1 MVRPW
6 WVFQIGERPDCEI
19 RQCAVSIKRLP
30 IIDKIGRNS
39 NVQMKHRHDHRRN
52 LPGPLAALALLFA
65 GWAQPMV
72 AAEMMHFKVGISEP
86 VNTVLALWMAQAA
99 GLYAAEGLDVEITSM
114 NGGSRGAEALQ
125 SGRIDA
131 MHVGLSSV
139 IKLNQDGGDLR
150 TIASLS
156 NVIRFTLFAAQ
167 GVGTAAD
174 LKGGVVGVSAFGSES
189 DSTVTLALARLG
201 LRRDD
206 VVLKEYGGG
215 MRRLEALKSG
225 EIKGTAINEPV
236 ASLAREAGL
245 TALVDLV
252 AEKIPWLFSSIVV
265 KASSLQSHR
274 DVMMRFLKASIEGNY
289 LALTDERRAKEVLA
303 RETRIVEAKIIDLS
317 YDDFKQQSPV
327 NLEPSRPG
335 AQNIIDQFPVLKSR
349 NIDDYIDAGIL
360 DGLKREGFFA
370 EMERKYTTR

>member
-1 MVRPW
+1 
-6 WVFQIGERPDCEI
+6 
-19 RQCAVSIKRLP
+19 
-30 IIDKIGRNS
+30 
-39 NVQMKHRHDHRRN
+39 VQTKQRYEHRR
-52 LPGPLAALALLFA
+52 GSRGRLAALALLLA
-65 GWAQPMV
+65 GWVHPMA
-72 AAEMMHFKVGISEP
+72 AAEMTHFKVGISEP

-99 GLYAAEGLDVEITSM
+99 GFYAAQSLDVEIISM
-114 NGGSRGAEALQ
+114 NGGSRGAQELQ

-156 NVIRFTLFAAQ
+156 NVIRFTFFVAPD
-167 GVGTAAD
+167 VRTAAD
-174 LKGGVVGVSAFGSES
+174 LEGGVVGVSAFGSES
-189 DSTVTLALARLG
+189 DSTVTLALGRLG
-201 LRRDD
+201 MRRDD
-206 VVLKEYGGG
+206 IVLKEYGGG

-245 TALVDLV
+245 TALVDLA

-265 KASSLQSHR
+265 KAGFLQSRR
-274 DVMMRFLKASIEGNY
+274 DVLMQFLKASIEGNY
-289 LALTDERRAKEVLA
+289 LALTDEKRAKEVLA
-303 RETRIVEAKIIDLS
+303 REARIVEAKIIDTS
-317 YDDFKQQSPV
+317 YSDFKQQSPV

-349 NIDDYIDAGIL
+349 NVDDYVDEGIL
-360 DGLKREGFFA
+360 DDLKRQGFFA
-370 EMERKYTTR
+370 EMQRKYGKR